1 LSRFARLSLADRSN
15 LRIERPETPAHVAG
29 LCVVEAWPLLDSSGE
44 LDLATIRRRLDRRLA
59 RAPELRG
66 VVHRPPPLCGPA
78 LWVDD
83 PGFSIGRHVHAV
95 RVAPPGDEASLL
107 DTAERLLRPPLER
120 SHPLWEL
127 WFLTGLRG
135 DRLGAL
141 FKIHHAVADG
151 LAAIALIAS
160 LLDMEPG
167 AADPPAA
174 AWRPEPPPP
183 ILSLLADSVRC
194 RAASAASLLG
204 HPLRLARGVGSAAPD
219 TAAALRGFTAAPRTS
234 LSALPGSARLIR
246 VVHLDLE
253 RARAIAHA
261 HAGKVNDVVLAVV
274 AGGVRELLAGRGELV
289 DGMEL
294 RVSVPAALRRA
305 GVARELGN
313 AVGVIVVSLPVSE
326 PDPIRRLER
335 IAAASVA
342 AKAAHHPAYVQD
354 LMSCLAAAGLALP
367 LARRQRM
374 VNFFVTN
381 VPGPRD
387 ALYLLGARIE
397 AVLPVTGLA
406 GNVTITVAALSYRGR
421 LEVAIDADAAAC
433 PDVDVLV
440 AGMERAWA
448 ALTSGARAA

>member
-1 LSRFARLSLADRSN
+1 LSRLARLSLADRSN

-29 LCVVEAWPLLDSSGE
+29 LCVVEARPLLDPSGE
-44 LDLATIRRRLDRRLA
+44 LDLPAIRRRLDRRLT
-59 RAPELRG
+59 RAPELRR
-66 VVHRPPPLCGPA
+66 VVLRPPPLCGPA

-83 PGFSIGRHVHAV
+83 PGFSIERHVHAA

-107 DTAERLLRPPLER
+107 ETAERLLRPPLRR
-120 SHPLWEL
+120 SQPLWEL
-127 WFLTGLRG
+127 WFLTGLEG

-160 LLDMEPG
+160 LLDLEPG

-174 AWRPEPPPP
+174 AWRPVPAPAT
-183 ILSLLADSVRC
+183 LSLLADSARC

-204 HPLRLARGVGSAAPD
+204 HPVRLARGVASAVAD
-219 TAAALRGFTAAPRTS
+219 TAAALRGFSAAPRTS

-253 RARAIAHA
+253 RARATAHA
-261 HAGKVNDVVLAVV
+261 HAANVNDVVLAVV
-274 AGGVRELLAGRGELV
+274 AGGVRELLAGRRELV

-294 RVSVPAALRRA
+294 RVSVPAALRGA
-305 GVARELGN
+305 GTARELGN

-326 PDPIRRLER
+326 PDAIRRLER
-335 IAAASVA
+335 IAAATVA
-342 AKAAHHPAYVQD
+342 AKAAQHPAYVQE
-354 LMSCLAAAGLALP
+354 LMSCLAAAGLSLP

-374 VNFFVTN
+374 VNLFVTN

-397 AVLPVTGLA
+397 AVMPVTGLA
-406 GNVTITVAALSYRGR
+406 GNVTLVFAALSYRGR
-421 LEVAIDADAAAC
+421 LDVVVNADAAAS

-440 AGMERAWA
+440 AGMNRAWA
-448 ALTSGARAA
+448 ALTSGAQAA